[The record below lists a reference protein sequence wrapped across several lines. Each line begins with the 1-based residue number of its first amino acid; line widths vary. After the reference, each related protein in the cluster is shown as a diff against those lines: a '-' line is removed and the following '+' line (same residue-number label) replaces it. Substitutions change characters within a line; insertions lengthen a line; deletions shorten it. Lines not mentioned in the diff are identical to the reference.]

1 MSWLRIKKIIILK
14 CHLLLFLT
22 ATMNHFLIG
31 LWCGI
36 KWIFYDNQWITTSAA
51 RQRRSSKAFSEVKL
65 TWKKGHG
72 HCLVVCCPC
81 DLQLQLSEYWQNH
94 YICEVRSANWC
105 NEPKTVRPA
114 ASTGQKNGPNSSPYL
129 ITRQTTNASKV
140 EQLGY
145 KILLIH
151 RIHLISGQLITTSL
165 STSTSCR
172 ENASTTSRR

>member
-1 MSWLRIKKIIILK
+1 M
-14 CHLLLFLT
+14 
-22 ATMNHFLIG
+22 
-31 LWCGI
+31 
-36 KWIFYDNQWITTSAA
+36 TTSELPP
-51 RQRRSSKAFSEVKL
+51 QQLDKKKAPKHFPKSNL
-65 TWKKGHG
+65 TRKKGHG

-81 DLQLQLSEYWQNH
+81 DLQLQLSEYQQNH

-114 ASTGQKNGPNSSPYL
+114 ASTGQKNGSNSSPYL
-129 ITRQTTNASKV
+129 TTRQTTNASKV

-151 RIHLISGQLITTSL
+151 RFHLISGQLITTSL

-172 ENASTTSRR
+172 KNASTTSRR